1 MDLADLKSAVARVQG
16 GPQAKAKVE
25 TLVLRKV
32 RFLEVQVPQ
41 LNLLYYSIRRIYLFF
56 ENRSYQK
63 KISPVLQ
70 CRIRQ
75 LFGDGA
81 SEIAAA

>member
-32 RFLEVQVPQ
+32 GLLEVQIPQ
-41 LNLLYYSIRRIYLFF
+41 LDLLYYSRIKPIYHDI
-56 ENRSYQK
+56 E
-63 KISPVLQ
+63 PVH
-70 CRIRQ
+70 CE
-75 LFGDGA
+75 G
-81 SEIAAA
+81 